1 MYVNATDANGYHGVA
16 NGNLS
21 HSSDLS
27 DSSDSDSDSNDSGIH
42 NTPFTTFQW
51 IWTSTK
57 AKNPQLCVLLHI
69 Y

>member
-1 MYVNATDANGYHGVA
+1 MCVNANETNGYHGVA

-42 NTPFTTFQW
+42 PFHYLAQDMD
-51 IWTSTK
+51 IEQS
-57 AKNPQLCVLLHI
+57 
-69 Y
+69 